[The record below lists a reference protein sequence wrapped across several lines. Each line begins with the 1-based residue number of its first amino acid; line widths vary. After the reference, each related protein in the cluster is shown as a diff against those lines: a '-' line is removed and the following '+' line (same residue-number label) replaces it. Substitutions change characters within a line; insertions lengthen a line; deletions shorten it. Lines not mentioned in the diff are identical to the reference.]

1 MKKSSNPRI
10 VNVSAL
16 IHHIGVIDFNDINL
30 DNNYDPVKSY
40 ARSKLAQ
47 ILFTRELS
55 RRLSETKINVYCL
68 HPGIFKSELVRHQD
82 NNSFQMKFL
91 RFLFNPIDT
100 ELGSQTTIYCAL
112 EDELNTETGHYYR

>member
-10 VNVSAL
+10 INVSAL
-16 IHHIGVIDFNDINL
+16 LHYTAVIDFNDINF
-30 DNNYDPVKSY
+30 DNNYDPIKSY

-47 ILFTRELS
+47 VLFTRELS
-55 RRLSETKINVYCL
+55 RRLSGTKINVYCL

-82 NNSFQMKFL
+82 NNSFQMKFV
-91 RFLFNPIDT
+91 RFVFNPIEA

-112 EDELNTETGHYYR
+112 EDELNTESGYYYR